1 MAEFTAVIW
10 LYGGRAVSAAAAEP
24 IRMRGLYS
32 AVYCRTAISILPS
45 MDLFPARLLCA
56 RLIGAE
62 LVVRFPSVVVELE
75 NIVGSCVK
83 VVKLLKGMQPCRD
96 TESHPRDEA
105 APGKQVRAMDGDFEI
120 RLGF

>member
-1 MAEFTAVIW
+1 
-10 LYGGRAVSAAAAEP
+10 
-24 IRMRGLYS
+24 
-32 AVYCRTAISILPS
+32 
-45 MDLFPARLLCA
+45 MDLFPAHLLCA

-75 NIVGSCVK
+75 NVVGSCVK
-83 VVKLLKGMQPCRD
+83 VVKLLERMQPCRD
-96 TESHPRDEA
+96 TESDLRDEA